1 MKSGTLGKM
10 ALTAGVYN
18 NIYTVAVGNTAVVS
32 ISVVNTDAITDAK
45 VRVAITDANA
55 PSLGDHVEYDVV
67 VMAGGGVLERTGLVL
82 GANDK
87 LYFRPDIPGVVARA
101 YGYEESSVQ

>member
-10 ALTAGVYN
+10 ALNPGVYN

-32 ISVVNTDAITDAK
+32 LSVVNTDPVTDAK
-45 VRVAITDANA
+45 VRVAITDATS
-55 PSLGDHVEYDVV
+55 PSLGDHVEYDVT

-82 GANDK
+82 GASDK
-87 LYFRPDIPGVVARA
+87 LFFRSDIAGVVARA
-101 YGYEESSVQ
+101 YGYEEPSVQ